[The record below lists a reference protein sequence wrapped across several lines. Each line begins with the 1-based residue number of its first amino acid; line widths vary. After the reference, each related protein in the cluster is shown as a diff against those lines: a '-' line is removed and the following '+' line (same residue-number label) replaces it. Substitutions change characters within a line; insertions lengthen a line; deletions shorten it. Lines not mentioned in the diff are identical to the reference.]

1 MFSFVIFQKLLF
13 YNVSIEKPPIKRL
26 KNINFP
32 HKLLFYDKL
41 SIEKISKGFK
51 RYARTYKI
59 DLNDSLVQLE
69 SSKSCIKDMFKELDK
84 N

>member
-1 MFSFVIFQKLLF
+1 MFSFVIFQKHPF
-13 YNVSIEKPPIKRL
+13 YNVFIEKPPIKRL
-26 KNINFP
+26 KNINLL
-32 HKLLFYDKL
+32 HVLLFYDKL
-41 SIEKISKGFK
+41 SIEKISEAFK

>member
-26 KNINFP
+26 KSINLP

-69 SSKSCIKDMFKELDK
+69 SSKSSIKDLFKDLNK